1 MEERKFIQE
10 IISNEL
16 EYCFKDCSQDNID
29 KWVEILNRYKKQ
41 LFLNNVRQQREL
53 LRQYNSFVNMKYHSV
68 ELDDTD
74 ITEKLLNLFS
84 DNNYLKSELKEEKKR
99 KLLEDLI
106 RLSQIGSA
114 ILIISS
120 SGLFSRLI
128 Y

>member
-99 KLLEDLI
+99 KLLEDLK
-106 RLSQIGSA
+106 R
-114 ILIISS
+114 SS
-120 SGLFSRLI
+120 KL
-128 Y
+128 